1 MIISSHNTV
10 GLRIVRAVSK
20 ELPKAVNMAYFDSSF
35 HATIPEHIK
44 TYPID
49 PEIAKKNKL
58 RKYGFHG
65 ISYAFITKAVADHLG
80 KDAKDTNIIALHL
93 GSGASACAIKGGK
106 SLDTS
111 YVISKRIAKSL
122 TLTDIEWA

>member
-1 MIISSHNTV
+1 MIVSSHNTV
-10 GLRIVRAVSK
+10 GLTIVRVVSK

-35 HATIPEHIK
+35 HATIPDHIK

-49 PEIAKKNKL
+49 PEIAKKNGL

-65 ISYAFITKAVADHLG
+65 ISYAFITKAVADYLR

-111 YVISKRIAKSL
+111 YVISKRIAN
-122 TLTDIEWA
+122 